1 MLGSFRKFSGSI
13 YAKILL
19 GIIIIPFIFWGMGS
33 SITGGSKNVVVV
45 IDKEKYSIQHFS
57 NFIKKTAL
65 KKVEANDVEG
75 FLFAFISEKLIEK
88 EIEHFGIKLSDNSLS
103 KLIRHQEQFKREN
116 KFSRT
121 EYEKF
126 LIKNNVTA
134 INFESILSKEEK
146 KKQLLD
152 FVGGGASPSK
162 FLVNISY
169 DKINQKR
176 VIELINLNDVFKIQL
191 NFSEDQIK
199 TYFENNKNKYTKI
212 YKSVKLLELSPK
224 KLVDNNEFND
234 LFFKKIDE
242 IDDLIFGGEKLNY
255 IIQKFNLEKP
265 NSFTINELGKDI
277 NSKINK
283 KITKDLIEKIFNIKE
298 IEPTVLIED
307 KNKYFIVELVKT
319 ESIQKDY
326 RDDLIKKEILLDL
339 GKKTKRKLISEI
351 VDKINKNNFNK
362 YDFDKLSKNE
372 NVNIKKIS
380 LNNQNDDKILKKEI
394 VNQIYTFPEKKV
406 IIVNDIGLSE
416 NFLIYIDK
424 IKNVTIDENSEEY
437 QKYFNLSKNQIV
449 SELYNTYEN
458 YIQKKYKIDINY
470 QALDAIKNSYNQ

>member
-19 GIIIIPFIFWGMGS
+19 GIIIIPFVFWGMGS

-199 TYFENNKNKYTKI
+199 AYFENNKNKYNKI

-277 NSKINK
+277 NSKMNK

-319 ESIQKDY
+319 EIIQKGIG
-326 RDDLIKKEILLDL
+326 DDFIKKEILLDL
-339 GKKTKRKLISEI
+339 GKKTKRRLITEI
-351 VDKINKNNFNK
+351 IVKINKNNFNK
-362 YDFDKLSKNE
+362 YDFDKLSKDK

-449 SELYNTYEN
+449 SELYNTYDN
-458 YIQKKYKIDINY
+458 YIKKRYKIDINY
-470 QALDAIKNSYNQ
+470 QALNTVKNYFN

>member
-19 GIIIIPFIFWGMGS
+19 GIIIIPFVFWGMGS

-45 IDKEKYSIQHFS
+45 IDKEKYSTQHFG
-57 NFIKKTAL
+57 NFIKRTAL
-65 KKVEANDVEG
+65 KKVEANDVEE

-88 EIEHFGIKLSDNSLS
+88 EIEHFGIKLSDNSLTR
-103 KLIRHQEQFKREN
+103 LIKNQERFKREN

-126 LIKNNVTA
+126 LIKHNVTA

-152 FVGGGASPSK
+152 FIGGGVSPSK

-176 VIELINLNDVFKIQL
+176 AIELISLDEVFEKQL
-191 NFSEDQIK
+191 NFSDDQVK
-199 TYFENNKNKYTKI
+199 MYFENNKDKYTKI

-224 KLVDNNEFND
+224 KLVDNNELND

-265 NSFTINELGKDI
+265 NSFTIDELGKDI
-277 NSKINK
+277 NSKMNK
-283 KITKDLIEKIFNIKE
+283 KITKDLIVKIFNIEE
-298 IEPTVLIED
+298 IEPTILIED
-307 KNKYFIVELVKT
+307 KDKYFIVELVKT

-339 GKKTKRKLISEI
+339 GKKTKRKLSSEI

-380 LNNQNDDKILKKEI
+380 LNNLNDDKILKKEI
-394 VNQIYTFPEKKV
+394 VKQIYTFPEKKV

-437 QKYFNLSKNQIV
+437 QKYFDLSKNQIV
-449 SELYNTYEN
+449 NELYNTYEN

-470 QALDAIKNSYNQ
+470 QTLDTIKNSYN

>member
-88 EIEHFGIKLSDNSLS
+88 EIEHFGIKLSDNSLTR
-103 KLIRHQEQFKREN
+103 LIKNQERFKREN

-152 FVGGGASPSK
+152 FIGGGVSPSK

-176 VIELINLNDVFKIQL
+176 SIELINLNDVFKKQL
-191 NFSEDQIK
+191 NFSGDQIK

-224 KLVDNNEFND
+224 KLIDNNKFND

-265 NSFTINELGKDI
+265 NSFTIDELGKDI
-277 NSKINK
+277 NSKMNK
-283 KITKDLIEKIFNIKE
+283 KITKDLIVKIFNIEE
-298 IEPTVLIED
+298 IEPTILIED
-307 KNKYFIVELVKT
+307 KDKYFIVELVKT

-326 RDDLIKKEILLDL
+326 RDNLIKKEILLDL

-351 VDKINKNNFNK
+351 IDKINKNNFNK

-470 QALDAIKNSYNQ
+470 QALDAIKNSYN

>member
-152 FVGGGASPSK
+152 FIGGGASPSK

-199 TYFENNKNKYTKI
+199 TYFENNKNKYNKI

-277 NSKINK
+277 NSKMNK
-283 KITKDLIEKIFNIKE
+283 KITKDLIEEIFNIKE

-319 ESIQKDY
+319 ESIQKGSG
-326 RDDLIKKEILLDL
+326 DDFIKKEILLDL
-339 GKKTKRKLISEI
+339 GKKTKRRLITEI
-351 VDKINKNNFNK
+351 IVKINKNNFNK
-362 YDFDKLSKNE
+362 YDFDKLSKDK

-470 QALDAIKNSYNQ
+470 QALDAIKNSYN

>member
-19 GIIIIPFIFWGMGS
+19 GIIIIPFVFWGMGS

-199 TYFENNKNKYTKI
+199 TYFENNKNKYNKI

-277 NSKINK
+277 NSKMNK

-319 ESIQKDY
+319 ESIQKGIG
-326 RDDLIKKEILLDL
+326 DDFIKKEILLDL
-339 GKKTKRKLISEI
+339 GKKTKRRLITEI
-351 VDKINKNNFNK
+351 IDKINKNNFNK
-362 YDFDKLSKNE
+362 YDFDKLSKDK

-470 QALDAIKNSYNQ
+470 QALDAIKNSYN

>member
-45 IDKEKYSIQHFS
+45 IDKEKYSIQHFG
-57 NFIKKTAL
+57 NFIRRTAL

-88 EIEHFGIKLSDNSLS
+88 EIEHSGIKLSDNSLTR
-103 KLIRHQEQFKREN
+103 LIKNQEHFKREN

-152 FVGGGASPSK
+152 FIGGGVSPSK

-176 VIELINLNDVFKIQL
+176 AIELISLDEVFEKQL
-191 NFSEDQIK
+191 NFSDDQVK
-199 TYFENNKNKYTKI
+199 KYFENNKDKYTKV

-224 KLVDNNEFND
+224 KLVDNNELND

-265 NSFTINELGKDI
+265 NSFTIDELGKDI
-277 NSKINK
+277 NSKMNK
-283 KITKDLIEKIFNIKE
+283 KITKDLIVKIFNIEE

-307 KNKYFIVELVKT
+307 KDKYFIVELVKT

-351 VDKINKNNFNK
+351 IDKINKNNFNK

-380 LNNQNDDKILKKEI
+380 LNNLNDDKILKKEI
-394 VNQIYTFPEKKV
+394 VKQIYTFPEKKV

-437 QKYFNLSKNQIV
+437 QKYFDLSKNQIV
-449 SELYNTYEN
+449 NELYNTYEN
-458 YIQKKYKIDINY
+458 YIDKKYKIDINY
-470 QALDAIKNSYNQ
+470 QTLDTIKNSYN

>member
-152 FVGGGASPSK
+152 FIGGGASPSK

-199 TYFENNKNKYTKI
+199 AYFENNKNKYNKI

-277 NSKINK
+277 NSKMNK

-319 ESIQKDY
+319 ESIQKGIG
-326 RDDLIKKEILLDL
+326 DDFIKKEILLDL
-339 GKKTKRKLISEI
+339 GKKTKRRLITEI
-351 VDKINKNNFNK
+351 IDKINKNNFNK
-362 YDFDKLSKNE
+362 YDFDKLSKDK

-470 QALDAIKNSYNQ
+470 QALDAIKNSYN

>member
-19 GIIIIPFIFWGMGS
+19 GIIIIPFVFWGMGS

-152 FVGGGASPSK
+152 FIGGGASPSK

-199 TYFENNKNKYTKI
+199 TYFENNKNKYNKI

-319 ESIQKDY
+319 ESIQKGIG
-326 RDDLIKKEILLDL
+326 DDFIKKEILLDL
-339 GKKTKRKLISEI
+339 GKKTKRRLITEI
-351 VDKINKNNFNK
+351 IDKINKNNFNK
-362 YDFDKLSKNE
+362 YDFDKLSKDK

-470 QALDAIKNSYNQ
+470 QALDAIKNSYN

>member
-19 GIIIIPFIFWGMGS
+19 GIIIIPFVFWGMGS
-33 SITGGSKNVVVV
+33 SITGGNKNVVVV
-45 IDKEKYSIQHFS
+45 IDKEKYSIQHFG
-57 NFIKKTAL
+57 NFIKRTAL
-65 KKVEANDVEG
+65 KTVKANDVEG
-75 FLFAFISEKLIEK
+75 YLFSFISEKLIEK
-88 EIEHFGIKLSDNSLS
+88 EIEHFGIKLTDNSLTR
-103 KLIRHQEQFKREN
+103 LIKHQEHFKREN

-126 LIKNNVTA
+126 LLKNNVTA
-134 INFESILSKEEK
+134 ANFEFILSKEEK

-152 FVGGGASPSK
+152 FIGGGVSPSE

-169 DKINQKR
+169 DKVNQKR
-176 VIELINLNDVFKIQL
+176 TIELINLDDVFEKQL
-191 NFSEDQIK
+191 SFSEDQIK

-224 KLVDNNEFND
+224 DLVNNDEFSD

-265 NSFTINELGKDI
+265 NSFTVNESGKDI

-283 KITKDLIEKIFNIKE
+283 KITKDLIEKIFNIEE
-298 IEPTVLIED
+298 IQPTILIED
-307 KNKYFIVELVKT
+307 KDNYFIIELVKT
-319 ESIQKDY
+319 ESIQKHYEDE
-326 RDDLIKKEILLDL
+326 LIKKEILLDL
-339 GKKTKRKLISEI
+339 GNETKRKLISKI
-351 VDKINKNNFNK
+351 IDKINKNNFNK

-380 LNNQNDDKILKKEI
+380 LNNMNDDKILKKEI
-394 VNQIYTFPEKKV
+394 VKQIYTFPEKKV

-424 IKNVTIDENSEEY
+424 IKNVTIDENFEEY
-437 QKYFNLSKNQIV
+437 QKYFDLSKNQIV
-449 SELYNTYEN
+449 NELYNTYEN

-470 QALDAIKNSYNQ
+470 QTLDTIKNSYN

>member
-1 MLGSFRKFSGSI
+1 MLNSIRNFTKSFW
-13 YAKILL
+13 AKILL
-19 GIIIIPFIFWGMGS
+19 VIMIIPFVFWGMGS

-191 NFSEDQIK
+191 NFSEHQIK
-199 TYFENNKNKYTKI
+199 TYFENNKNKYNKI

-319 ESIQKDY
+319 ESIQKGIG
-326 RDDLIKKEILLDL
+326 DDFIKKEILLDL
-339 GKKTKRKLISEI
+339 GKKTKRRLITEI
-351 VDKINKNNFNK
+351 IDKINKNNFNK
-362 YDFDKLSKNE
+362 YDFDKLSKDK

-470 QALDAIKNSYNQ
+470 QALDAIKNSYN

>member
-152 FVGGGASPSK
+152 FIGGGASPSK

-199 TYFENNKNKYTKI
+199 TYFENNKNKYNKI

-277 NSKINK
+277 NSKMNK

-319 ESIQKDY
+319 ESIQIGIG
-326 RDDLIKKEILLDL
+326 DDFIKKEILLDL
-339 GKKTKRKLISEI
+339 GKKTKRRLITEI
-351 VDKINKNNFNK
+351 IDKINKNNFNK
-362 YDFDKLSKNE
+362 YDFDKLSKDK

-406 IIVNDIGLSE
+406 IIVNDIDLSE

-470 QALDAIKNSYNQ
+470 QALDAIKNSYN

>member
-152 FVGGGASPSK
+152 FIGGGASPSK

-199 TYFENNKNKYTKI
+199 TYFENNKNKYNKI

-277 NSKINK
+277 NSKMNK

-319 ESIQKDY
+319 ESIQKGIE
-326 RDDLIKKEILLDL
+326 DDFIKKEILLDL
-339 GKKTKRKLISEI
+339 GKKTKRRLITEI
-351 VDKINKNNFNK
+351 IDKINKNNFNK
-362 YDFDKLSKNE
+362 YDFDKLSKDK

-406 IIVNDIGLSE
+406 IIVNDIDLSE

-437 QKYFNLSKNQIV
+437 QKYFDLSKNQIV

-470 QALDAIKNSYNQ
+470 QALDAIKNSYN

>member
-19 GIIIIPFIFWGMGS
+19 GIIIIPFVFWGMGS

-45 IDKEKYSIQHFS
+45 IEKEKYSIQHFS

-65 KKVEANDVEG
+65 KKVEANDVDG

-103 KLIRHQEQFKREN
+103 RLIKNQEHFKREN

-126 LIKNNVTA
+126 LMKNNVTA
-134 INFESILSKEEK
+134 INFESILSKEET

-152 FVGGGASPSK
+152 FIGGGASPSK
-162 FLVNISY
+162 FLVNITY

-176 VIELINLNDVFKIQL
+176 AIELINLNEVFDKQL
-191 NFSEDQIK
+191 NFSGNQVK
-199 TYFENNKNKYTKI
+199 MYFENNKDKYTKI

-265 NSFTINELGKDI
+265 ISFTINESGKDI
-277 NSKINK
+277 NSKMNK
-283 KITKDLIEKIFNIKE
+283 KITKDLIVKIFNIEE

-307 KNKYFIVELVKT
+307 KDKYFIIELVNT

-326 RDDLIKKEILLDL
+326 RDDLVKKEILLDL
-339 GKKTKRKLISEI
+339 SNKTKRKLISEI

-380 LNNQNDDKILKKEI
+380 LNNLNDDKILKKEI
-394 VNQIYTFPEKKV
+394 VKQIYTFPEKRV

-424 IKNVTIDENSEEY
+424 IKNVTIDENSGEY
-437 QKYFNLSKNQIV
+437 QKYFNLSQNKIV

-470 QALDAIKNSYNQ
+470 QALDAIKNSYN

>member
-199 TYFENNKNKYTKI
+199 TYFENNKNKYNKI

-277 NSKINK
+277 NSKMNK

-319 ESIQKDY
+319 ESIQKGIG
-326 RDDLIKKEILLDL
+326 DDFIKKEILLDL
-339 GKKTKRKLISEI
+339 GKKTKRRLITEI
-351 VDKINKNNFNK
+351 IVKINKNNFNK
-362 YDFDKLSKNE
+362 YDFDKLSKDK

-437 QKYFNLSKNQIV
+437 QKYFDLSKNQIV

-470 QALDAIKNSYNQ
+470 QALDAIKNSYN

>member
-134 INFESILSKEEK
+134 IDFESILSKEEK

-152 FVGGGASPSK
+152 FIGGGASPSK

-199 TYFENNKNKYTKI
+199 TYFENNKNKYNKI

-277 NSKINK
+277 NSKMNK

-319 ESIQKDY
+319 ESIQKGIG
-326 RDDLIKKEILLDL
+326 DDFIKKEILLDL
-339 GKKTKRKLISEI
+339 GKKTKRRLITEI
-351 VDKINKNNFNK
+351 IVKINKNNFNK
-362 YDFDKLSKNE
+362 YDFDKLSKDK

-406 IIVNDIGLSE
+406 IIVNDIDLSE

-470 QALDAIKNSYNQ
+470 QALDAIKNSYN

>member
-19 GIIIIPFIFWGMGS
+19 GIIVVPFVFWGMGS
-33 SITGGSKNVVVV
+33 TITGGSKNVVVV

-88 EIEHFGIKLSDNSLS
+88 EIEHFGIKLSDNSLTR
-103 KLIRHQEQFKREN
+103 LIKNQEHFKREN

-152 FVGGGASPSK
+152 FIGGGASPSK

-176 VIELINLNDVFKIQL
+176 AIELISLDEVFEKQL
-191 NFSEDQIK
+191 NFSDDQVK
-199 TYFENNKNKYTKI
+199 MYFENNKDKYTKV

-224 KLVDNNEFND
+224 KLVDNNELND

-265 NSFTINELGKDI
+265 NSFTIDELGKDI
-277 NSKINK
+277 NSKMNK
-283 KITKDLIEKIFNIKE
+283 KITKDLIVKIFNIEE
-298 IEPTVLIED
+298 IEPTILIED
-307 KNKYFIVELVKT
+307 KDKYFIVELVKT

-351 VDKINKNNFNK
+351 IDKINKNNFNK
-362 YDFDKLSKNE
+362 YDFDKLSKDK

-470 QALDAIKNSYNQ
+470 QALDAIKNSYN

>member
-19 GIIIIPFIFWGMGS
+19 GIIVVPFVFWGMGS

-45 IDKEKYSIQHFS
+45 IDKEKYSIQHFG
-57 NFIKKTAL
+57 NFIRRTAL

-88 EIEHFGIKLSDNSLS
+88 EIEHFGIKLSDNSLTR
-103 KLIRHQEQFKREN
+103 LIKNQEHFKREN

-152 FVGGGASPSK
+152 FIGGGVSPSK

-176 VIELINLNDVFKIQL
+176 AIELISLDEVFEKQL
-191 NFSEDQIK
+191 NFSDDQVK
-199 TYFENNKNKYTKI
+199 MYFENNKDKYTKV

-224 KLVDNNEFND
+224 KLVDNNELND

-265 NSFTINELGKDI
+265 NSFTIDELGKDI
-277 NSKINK
+277 NSKMNK
-283 KITKDLIEKIFNIKE
+283 KITKDLIVKIFNIEE
-298 IEPTVLIED
+298 IEPTILIED
-307 KNKYFIVELVKT
+307 KDKYFIVELVKT

-326 RDDLIKKEILLDL
+326 RGDLIKKEILLDL

-351 VDKINKNNFNK
+351 IDKINKNNFNK

-380 LNNQNDDKILKKEI
+380 LNNLNDDKILKKEI
-394 VNQIYTFPEKKV
+394 VKQIYTFPEKKV

-458 YIQKKYKIDINY
+458 YIDKKYKIDINY
-470 QALDAIKNSYNQ
+470 QTLDTIKNSYN

>member
-19 GIIIIPFIFWGMGS
+19 GIIIVPFVFWGMGS
-33 SITGGSKNVVVV
+33 TITGGSKNVVVV

-88 EIEHFGIKLSDNSLS
+88 EIEHFGIKLSDNSLTR
-103 KLIRHQEQFKREN
+103 LIKNQEHFKREN

-152 FVGGGASPSK
+152 FIGGGVSPSK

-176 VIELINLNDVFKIQL
+176 AIELISLDEVFEKQL
-191 NFSEDQIK
+191 NFSDDQVK
-199 TYFENNKNKYTKI
+199 MYFENNKDKYTKV

-224 KLVDNNEFND
+224 KLVDNNELND

-265 NSFTINELGKDI
+265 NSLTIDELGKDI
-277 NSKINK
+277 NSKMNK
-283 KITKDLIEKIFNIKE
+283 KITKDLIVKIFNIEE
-298 IEPTVLIED
+298 IEPTILIED
-307 KNKYFIVELVKT
+307 KDKYFIVELVKT

-351 VDKINKNNFNK
+351 IDKINKNNFNK

-380 LNNQNDDKILKKEI
+380 LNNLNDDKILKKEI
-394 VNQIYTFPEKKV
+394 VKQIYTFPEKKV

-437 QKYFNLSKNQIV
+437 QAYFNLSKNQIV

-470 QALDAIKNSYNQ
+470 QALDAIKNSYN

>member
-88 EIEHFGIKLSDNSLS
+88 EIEHFGIKLSNNSLT
-103 KLIRHQEQFKREN
+103 KLIKHQEHFKREN

-199 TYFENNKNKYTKI
+199 TYFENNKNKYNKI

-277 NSKINK
+277 NSKMNK

-319 ESIQKDY
+319 ESIQKGIG
-326 RDDLIKKEILLDL
+326 DDFIKKEILLDL
-339 GKKTKRKLISEI
+339 GKKTKGRLITEI
-351 VDKINKNNFNK
+351 IDKINKNNFNK
-362 YDFDKLSKNE
+362 YDFDKLSKDK

-406 IIVNDIGLSE
+406 IIVNDIDLSE

-470 QALDAIKNSYNQ
+470 QALDAIKNSYN

>member
-152 FVGGGASPSK
+152 FIGGGASPSK

-199 TYFENNKNKYTKI
+199 TYFENNKNKYNKI

-277 NSKINK
+277 NSKMNK

-319 ESIQKDY
+319 ESIQKGIG
-326 RDDLIKKEILLDL
+326 DDFIKKEILLDL
-339 GKKTKRKLISEI
+339 GKKTKRRLITEI
-351 VDKINKNNFNK
+351 IDKINKNNFNK
-362 YDFDKLSKNE
+362 YDFDKLSKDK

-406 IIVNDIGLSE
+406 IIVNDMGLSE

-470 QALDAIKNSYNQ
+470 QALDAIKNSYN

>member
-19 GIIIIPFIFWGMGS
+19 GIIIIPFVFWGMGS

-88 EIEHFGIKLSDNSLS
+88 EIEHFGIKLSNNSLS
-103 KLIRHQEQFKREN
+103 RLIKNQEHFKREN

-152 FVGGGASPSK
+152 FIGGGASPSK

-199 TYFENNKNKYTKI
+199 TYFENNKNKYNKI

-277 NSKINK
+277 NSKMNK

-319 ESIQKDY
+319 ESIQKGIGDY
-326 RDDLIKKEILLDL
+326 FIKKEILLDL
-339 GKKTKRKLISEI
+339 GKKTKRRLITEI
-351 VDKINKNNFNK
+351 IVKINKNNFNK
-362 YDFDKLSKNE
+362 YDFDKLSKDK

-406 IIVNDIGLSE
+406 IIVTDIDLSE

-470 QALDAIKNSYNQ
+470 QALDAIKNSYN

>member
-19 GIIIIPFIFWGMGS
+19 GIIIIPFVFWGMGS

-45 IDKEKYSIQHFS
+45 IDKEKYSTQHFG
-57 NFIKKTAL
+57 NFIRRTAL

-88 EIEHFGIKLSDNSLS
+88 EIEHFGIKLSDNSLAR
-103 KLIRHQEQFKREN
+103 LIKHQEHFKREN

-176 VIELINLNDVFKIQL
+176 VVELINLNDVFKIQL

-199 TYFENNKNKYTKI
+199 TYFGNNKNKYNKI

-224 KLVDNNEFND
+224 KLVDNNEFSD

-277 NSKINK
+277 NSKMNK

-307 KNKYFIVELVKT
+307 KDKYFIIELVKT

-326 RDDLIKKEILLDL
+326 GDGLIKKEILLDL
-339 GKKTKRKLISEI
+339 SKETKRKLISEI
-351 VDKINKNNFNK
+351 IDKINKNNFNK

-372 NVNIKKIS
+372 NVNIKKIN

-406 IIVNDIGLSE
+406 IIVNDINLSE

-470 QALDAIKNSYNQ
+470 QALDAIKNSYN

>member
-199 TYFENNKNKYTKI
+199 TYFENNKNKYNKI

-277 NSKINK
+277 NSKMNK

-319 ESIQKDY
+319 ESIQKGIG
-326 RDDLIKKEILLDL
+326 DDFIKKEILLDL
-339 GKKTKRKLISEI
+339 GKKTKRRLITEI
-351 VDKINKNNFNK
+351 IDKINKNNFNK
-362 YDFDKLSKNE
+362 YDFDKLSKDK

-470 QALDAIKNSYNQ
+470 QALDAIKNSYN

>member
-19 GIIIIPFIFWGMGS
+19 GIIIIPFVFWGMGS

-152 FVGGGASPSK
+152 FIGGGASPSK

-199 TYFENNKNKYTKI
+199 TYFENNKNKYNKI

-277 NSKINK
+277 NSKMNK

-319 ESIQKDY
+319 ESIQKGIG
-326 RDDLIKKEILLDL
+326 DDFIKKEILLDL
-339 GKKTKRKLISEI
+339 GKKTKRRLITEI
-351 VDKINKNNFNK
+351 IDKINKNNFNK
-362 YDFDKLSKNE
+362 YDFDKLSKDK

-406 IIVNDIGLSE
+406 IIVNDIDLSE

-470 QALDAIKNSYNQ
+470 QALDAIKNSYN

>member
-19 GIIIIPFIFWGMGS
+19 GIIIIPFVFWGMGS

-152 FVGGGASPSK
+152 FIGGGASPSK

-199 TYFENNKNKYTKI
+199 TYFENNKNKYNKI

-277 NSKINK
+277 NSKMNK

-319 ESIQKDY
+319 ESIQKGIG
-326 RDDLIKKEILLDL
+326 DDFIKKEILLDL
-339 GKKTKRKLISEI
+339 GKKTKRRLITEI
-351 VDKINKNNFNK
+351 IVKINKNNFNK
-362 YDFDKLSKNE
+362 YDFDKLSKDK

-406 IIVNDIGLSE
+406 IIVNDIDLSE

-470 QALDAIKNSYNQ
+470 QALDAIKNSYN

>member
-199 TYFENNKNKYTKI
+199 TYFENNKNKYNKI

-277 NSKINK
+277 NSKMNK
-283 KITKDLIEKIFNIKE
+283 KITKDLIEEIFNIKE

-319 ESIQKDY
+319 EGIQKGIG
-326 RDDLIKKEILLDL
+326 DDFIKKEILLDL
-339 GKKTKRKLISEI
+339 GKKTKRRLITEI
-351 VDKINKNNFNK
+351 IDKINKNNFNK
-362 YDFDKLSKNE
+362 YDFDKLSKDK

-470 QALDAIKNSYNQ
+470 QALDAIKNSYN

>member
-199 TYFENNKNKYTKI
+199 TYFENNKNKYNKI

-277 NSKINK
+277 NSKMNK

-319 ESIQKDY
+319 ESIQIGIG
-326 RDDLIKKEILLDL
+326 DDFIKKEILLDL
-339 GKKTKRKLISEI
+339 GKKTKRRLITEI
-351 VDKINKNNFNK
+351 IVKINKNNFNK
-362 YDFDKLSKNE
+362 YDFDKLSKDK

-470 QALDAIKNSYNQ
+470 QALDAIKNSYN

>member
-19 GIIIIPFIFWGMGS
+19 GIIIIPFVFWGMGS

-152 FVGGGASPSK
+152 FIGGGASPSK

-199 TYFENNKNKYTKI
+199 TYFENNKNKYNKI

-277 NSKINK
+277 NSKMNK

-319 ESIQKDY
+319 ESIQIGIG
-326 RDDLIKKEILLDL
+326 DDFIKKEILLDL
-339 GKKTKRKLISEI
+339 GKKSKRRLITEI
-351 VDKINKNNFNK
+351 IVKINKNNFNK
-362 YDFDKLSKNE
+362 YDFDKLSKDK

-470 QALDAIKNSYNQ
+470 QALDAIKNSYN

>member
-19 GIIIIPFIFWGMGS
+19 GIIVIPFVFWGMGS

-199 TYFENNKNKYTKI
+199 TYFENNKNKYNKI

-277 NSKINK
+277 NSKMNK

-319 ESIQKDY
+319 ESIQKGIG
-326 RDDLIKKEILLDL
+326 DDFIKKEILLDL
-339 GKKTKRKLISEI
+339 GKKTKRRLITEI
-351 VDKINKNNFNK
+351 IDKINKNNFNK
-362 YDFDKLSKNE
+362 YDFDKLSKDK

-406 IIVNDIGLSE
+406 IIVNDIDLSE

-470 QALDAIKNSYNQ
+470 QALDAIKNSYN

>member
-19 GIIIIPFIFWGMGS
+19 GIIVVPFVFWGMGS
-33 SITGGSKNVVVV
+33 AITGGSKNVVVV
-45 IDKEKYSIQHFS
+45 IDKEKYSIQHFG
-57 NFIKKTAL
+57 NFIRRTAL

-88 EIEHFGIKLSDNSLS
+88 EIEHSGIKLSDNSLTR
-103 KLIRHQEQFKREN
+103 LIKNQEHFKREN

-146 KKQLLD
+146 KKQFLD
-152 FVGGGASPSK
+152 FIGGGVSPSK

-176 VIELINLNDVFKIQL
+176 AIELISLDEVFEKQL
-191 NFSEDQIK
+191 NFSDDQVK
-199 TYFENNKNKYTKI
+199 MYFENNKDKYTKV

-224 KLVDNNEFND
+224 KLVDNNELND

-255 IIQKFNLEKP
+255 IIQKFNLEEP
-265 NSFTINELGKDI
+265 NSFIINESGKDI
-277 NSKINK
+277 NSKMNK
-283 KITKDLIEKIFNIKE
+283 KITKGLIEKIFNIEE

-307 KNKYFIVELVKT
+307 GDKYFVIELVKT
-319 ESIQKDY
+319 ESIQKHY
-326 RDDLIKKEILLDL
+326 GDDLIKKEIILDL
-339 GKKTKRKLISEI
+339 VNQTKRKLISEI
-351 VDKINKNNFNK
+351 IDKINKNNFNK

-380 LNNQNDDKILKKEI
+380 LNNLNDDKILKKEI
-394 VNQIYTFPEKKV
+394 VKQIYTFPEKKV
-406 IIVNDIGLSE
+406 TIVNDIGLSE

-437 QKYFNLSKNQIV
+437 QKYFDLSKNQIV
-449 SELYNTYEN
+449 KELYNTYEN

-470 QALDAIKNSYNQ
+470 QTLDAIKNSYN

>member
-19 GIIIIPFIFWGMGS
+19 GIIIIPFVFWGMGS

-75 FLFAFISEKLIEK
+75 FLFTFISEKLIEK
-88 EIEHFGIKLSDNSLS
+88 EIEHFGIKLSNNSLS

-152 FVGGGASPSK
+152 FIGGGASPSK

-199 TYFENNKNKYTKI
+199 TYFENNKNKYNKI

-277 NSKINK
+277 NSKMNK

-319 ESIQKDY
+319 ESIQIGIG
-326 RDDLIKKEILLDL
+326 DDFIKKEILLDL
-339 GKKTKRKLISEI
+339 GKKTKRRLITEI
-351 VDKINKNNFNK
+351 IVKINKNNFNK
-362 YDFDKLSKNE
+362 YDFDKLSKDK

-406 IIVNDIGLSE
+406 IIVNDIDLSE

-470 QALDAIKNSYNQ
+470 QALDAIKNSYN

>member
-152 FVGGGASPSK
+152 FIGGGASPSK

-199 TYFENNKNKYTKI
+199 TYFENNKNKYNKI

-277 NSKINK
+277 NSKMNK

-319 ESIQKDY
+319 ESIQKGIG
-326 RDDLIKKEILLDL
+326 DDFIKKEILLDL
-339 GKKTKRKLISEI
+339 GKKTRIRLITEI
-351 VDKINKNNFNK
+351 IVKINKNNFNK
-362 YDFDKLSKNE
+362 YDFDKLSKDK

-406 IIVNDIGLSE
+406 IIVNDIDLSE

-470 QALDAIKNSYNQ
+470 QALDAIKNSYN